1 MIEELFVV
9 IANEQVLQF
18 MFKNAHWNL
27 TDAGFLELHKFF
39 DEQFDNTISNIDTMS
54 ERVRQLG
61 EKIPFNVEFLFK
73 HSLTTTNLFDGLT
86 QNKSEFVSK
95 LCNLLEETI
104 HQLKYVLSFVDS
116 VDSSDTTTNDIIIQ
130 IIRQKEKSLWLLKS
144 NL

>member
-1 MIEELFVV
+1 MIEQLFVV

-18 MFKNAHWNL
+18 MFKNAHCNI
-27 TDAGFLELHKFF
+27 TDASFLEQHEFF
-39 DEQFDNTISNIDTMS
+39 DGQFDNTISNIDTMS

-73 HSLTTTNLFDGLT
+73 HNLTTTNLFDGLT
-86 QNKSEFVSK
+86 QNKVEFVSK
-95 LCNLLEETI
+95 LCNLLDETI